1 MNEGRSV
8 RYLPLV
14 HQGIG
19 SEFGKAFEVLGQ
31 GTFGKNK
38 AHLPPTGVIMK
49 NGGYVNPSYSPSMSV
64 PQFKDGINMVP
75 ADMLAM
81 IHKNEAIV
89 PAAMNPFNPNA
100 NNATMA
106 PAVYNIS
113 MTNNA
118 AEGMDINTYSDMT
131 TRKVLAEIKRLDVQ
145 RASMN
150 GMGRRV

>member
-1 MNEGRSV
+1 MSIKTEGL
-8 RYLPLV
+8 LPIV
-14 HQGIG
+14 K
-19 SEFGKAFEVLGQ
+19 KA
-31 GTFGKNK
+31 T
-38 AHLPPTGVIMK
+38 
-49 NGGYVNPSYSPSMSV
+49 GGYVNPSYSANMSV

-89 PAAMNPFNPNA
+89 PANMNPFNPNA

-150 GMGRRV
+150 GIGRRV